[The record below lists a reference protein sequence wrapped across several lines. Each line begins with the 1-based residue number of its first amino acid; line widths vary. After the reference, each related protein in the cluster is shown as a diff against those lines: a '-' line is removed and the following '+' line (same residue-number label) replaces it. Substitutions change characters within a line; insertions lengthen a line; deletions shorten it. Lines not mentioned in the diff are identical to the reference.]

1 MSQDTFPEPEN
12 QREGIDE
19 TLSSGV
25 ADHQAFAPGAD
36 AAADADPAQDQE
48 RYAEVVRDDVKRS
61 HSPDPGPVGE
71 SEKAEGLPTEGG
83 PAQTQRAQNQD

>member
-1 MSQDTFPEPEN
+1 MTQDTFPEPEN
-12 QREGIDE
+12 EREGIDK

-25 ADHQAFAPGAD
+25 ADQQAFAPGAD

-48 RYAEVVRDDVKRS
+48 RYAEVVRDDVRRS
-61 HSPDPGPVGE
+61 SSADPEPVGE

-83 PAQTQRAQNQD
+83 PAQAQRAQNQE